1 MPGPVFDVGSFL
13 KDQGLEVESALD
25 NGVYQ
30 VRSPEGKVGTFDAK
44 AMLKDQGV
52 NPSSVKFEVNTPDTA
67 RDISPIGLMDRA
79 KLTLGNAKGK
89 LEYLKTKFDDVKY
102 DANKG
107 LVVNNKGIWQAV
119 DPSGLGDG
127 DAWDMTK
134 ELVKDV
140 IDLGDIAGSAVG
152 SGAGA
157 ALGTFAGP
165 AGSIAGAGV
174 GGGLAEAAR
183 TSLGRLWGTYDPG
196 TPEEQ
201 IKDIAIESLLNMG
214 GQGLALGAKATLGT
228 LGKAFKNMGAQAS
241 ETSKDLIGETLGKLT
256 GAGPQ
261 ATRIMMD
268 QTDEVIK
275 DIARVKSATRTTGE
289 MIDLLRSEQLKAAEE
304 ILEEAPKALTREFG
318 KLKSTLVAESANLP
332 KVHVGNLATDALNS
346 IEEAGLI
353 KRVVDED
360 TGKTLFKIM
369 DDETAIALR
378 NEGKNAAILAP
389 SVQSEL
395 QPIINQLNKF
405 TKLGDFE
412 GSQAASTLMD
422 LKKTVNDVY
431 RDLVGPSTSPTVKGL
446 LDNFRTKFSQ
456 GIGQVFDKAGLT
468 NQYMSTVNI
477 YQKYADSVNIA
488 RRLVNHETGAENFVK
503 KLVSDSGA
511 NRSYKDLAQD
521 LASLMGKSG
530 SDKINSITTKEAAKA
545 FTPWLPKTG
554 IMPQIGIGGAVA
566 AAPVTGGA
574 SLAAIP
580 ASSPRVA
587 LNAVK
592 YGQQGLKL
600 LQSLNPTQRIELLQ
614 NPELLSTFLRTTVT
628 AAVNEEQQTNQLINM
643 ATQATGSKPQYKMYQ
658 GKKYMRGP
666 NGEAIP
672 VE

>member
-140 IDLGDIAGSAVG
+140 ADFSDTALSAIG
-152 SGAGA
+152 SGLGAAAGA
-157 ALGTFAGP
+157 VASP
-165 AGSIAGAGV
+165 AGSVVGAGV

-228 LGKAFKNMGAQAS
+228 LGKAFKNIGAQAS
-241 ETSKDLIGETLGKLT
+241 ETSKDLIGETLGRVT

-261 ATRIMMD
+261 STRIMMD

-289 MIDLLRSEQLKAAEE
+289 MVDLLRSEQLKTAEQ
-304 ILEEAPKALTREFG
+304 ILEEAPKALTSQFG
-318 KLKSTLVAESANLP
+318 KLKSQLIAEADSIPKTNIGEVATN
-332 KVHVGNLATDALNS
+332 ALSS
-346 IEEAGLI
+346 IEEMGLLRRTTDGAGNT
-353 KRVVDED
+353 V
-360 TGKTLFKIM
+360 FKVM
-369 DDETAIALR
+369 DDEAAIALR
-378 NEGKNAAILAP
+378 NQGKNAAILAP
-389 SVQSEL
+389 TVQAEL
-395 QPIINQLNKF
+395 KPIVDQLNKF
-405 TKLGDFE
+405 TKLGEFE
-412 GSQAASTLMD
+412 GKQAAATLMD
-422 LKKTVNDVY
+422 LKRTVNDVY
-431 RDLVGPSTSPTVKGL
+431 RDLVGPSTSPSVKGL
-446 LDNFRTKFSQ
+446 LDNFRTQFSQ

-477 YQKYADSVNIA
+477 YQKYADAVNMA
-488 RRLVNHETGAENFVK
+488 RKMAMQDNGAENFVK
-503 KLVSDSGA
+503 KLVTDSGA
-511 NRSYKDLAQD
+511 NRTFKDLAQD
-521 LASLMGKSG
+521 LASLMGQSG

-554 IMPQIGIGGAVA
+554 IIPQIGIGGAVA
-566 AAPVTGGA
+566 AAPMTGGV

-614 NPELLSTFLRTTVT
+614 NPELLSTFLRTTMT